1 MEQNMSSKILLIGS
15 NAEATRE
22 IRNLLTL
29 NKLYKV
35 VQAADAHEA
44 VRKMSQDKF
53 NLIMSDMDVLTEE
66 KMNSVRNFR
75 GLGYTSPI
83 LMLARAVAPK
93 AVELLKLFPKTV
105 ILEKPFEHKHF
116 FGVTAKLLEGR
127 EVPQQSHKRFYTNQE
142 TTVEQIG
149 KNKKY
154 ECSML
159 NLSKGGAYLEIADA
173 SADVRG
179 IIKMKVSLN
188 EMDKQYEVNARVVWN
203 SKNSLWGKGQ
213 GVGVEF
219 IQAKDVYRNL
229 LNNL

>member
-1 MEQNMSSKILLIGS
+1 MSSKILLIGS

-35 VQAADAHEA
+35 IQAADPYEA
-44 VRKMSQDKF
+44 IRKMSQDKM
-53 NLIMSDMDVLTEE
+53 NLIMCDMDVLTEE
-66 KMNSVRNFR
+66 KMQVVKSFR
-75 GLGYTSPI
+75 GLGHRAPF
-83 LMLARAVAPK
+83 LMLSRAIAPR
-93 AVELLKLFPKTV
+93 ALDLLKTFQRTV

-116 FGVTAKLLEGR
+116 FGVVSKLLEGKD
-127 EVPQQSHKRFYTNQE
+127 VPHQSHKRFYTNQN
-142 TTVEQIG
+142 TVVEQLG
-149 KNKKY
+149 KNNSY

-159 NLSKGGAYLEIADA
+159 NLSKGGAYLEIADT
-173 SADVRG
+173 SAEVKG

-203 SKNSLWGKGQ
+203 SKNSIWGKGQ

-219 IQAKDVYRNL
+219 IQAKDIYRNL

>member
-1 MEQNMSSKILLIGS
+1 MSSKILLVGS

-35 VQAADAHEA
+35 IQAADGHEA
-44 VRKMSQDKF
+44 IRKLSQDKM
-53 NLIMSDMDVLTEE
+53 NLIMCEMDVLTEE
-66 KMNSVRNFR
+66 KMNVVKNFR
-75 GLGYTSPI
+75 GLGYGFPT
-83 LMLARAVAPK
+83 LMLAKAIAPK
-93 AVELLKLFPKTV
+93 AIDLLKLYPKTV

-116 FGVTAKLLEGR
+116 FGVISKLLEGR

-142 TTVEQIG
+142 TVVEQIG
-149 KNKKY
+149 KNQKY
-154 ECSML
+154 EGAML

-173 SADVRG
+173 NADVRG